1 MKPLYYL
8 LFGILLFTTF
18 SCTQEEDLYI
28 DNTTQDTTDVDD
40 PRVEQNCDINF
51 SNLSANE
58 TFNISCDFDLN
69 GQTIVLPQNTSLKF
83 DGGSIINGTF
93 VFNGGLIDGQLLNKD
108 LQISGSARL
117 IDTHFIFE
125 KEKWDIVEGE
135 TTDALAL
142 NNKVIINNTIELIK
156 SLRGNIFELNNI
168 DAYFDVQANNYNDS
182 TDESIILPSNFHFMM
197 GNNTHLRVQPNA
209 KSAYALISAE
219 RKSNV
224 TISGGN
230 LWGDRY
236 THSYVSPGTDGN
248 THEFGFMVYFRG
260 VHNGTL
266 DGVGLREGTGD
277 GFIMQG
283 TSHRNDDG
291 TVKSGEMACE
301 NIAIRN
307 CIIDKNRRNNLSL
320 VDGQYVIVENNTI
333 SNAGD
338 GGTYS
343 VSQEGYSYKG
353 VLPRYNID
361 LEAIN
366 YTDSN
371 GNLRYTEVIKDVIIR
386 NNNFTGAHN
395 GDVDLYKCWN
405 VEVAH
410 NTFSSYIAN
419 IASYDIQI
427 HHNTFLNDS
436 DRKFAIQIVELIR
449 PNGFDYNR
457 NYDIYEN
464 TISNYEIGMKIGGT
478 NQEVYD
484 NTLTNCNTGIMFLNG
499 HNNQFT
505 NNIINS
511 SIDNSRGYYNF
522 PGGITLKSTV
532 VSGGE
537 VNVKT
542 FPFLAIKINQDSS
555 TSSNELTFDN
565 IDFVSSSNYNVDL
578 RNSKHITI
586 QNSSYNGFTQSN
598 CDNITLY
605 NNN

>member
-1 MKPLYYL
+1 MKPHYL
-8 LFGILLFTTF
+8 LFGILLFVNF
-18 SCTQEEDLYI
+18 SCTQDEDLLI
-28 DNTTQDTTDVDD
+28 DNTTPDVSEND
-40 PRVEQNCDINF
+40 PRVEETCEIDF
-51 SNLSANE
+51 LNLSSNDVL
-58 TFNISCDFDLN
+58 NISCDFDLN
-69 GQTIVLPQNTSLKF
+69 GQTIVLSENTTLKY
-83 DGGSIINGTF
+83 DGGSVYNGTF
-93 VFNGGLIDGQLLNKD
+93 VFNGGLIDGKLLNFD
-108 LQISGSARL
+108 LQINGSVKL

-125 KEKWDIVEGE
+125 KEKWNIVEGE
-135 TTDALAL
+135 TSDAIAL
-142 NNKVIINNTIELIK
+142 NNKEIINSTIVLVK

-168 DAYFDVQANNYNDS
+168 DAYFDVQADNYNDS
-182 TDESIILPSNFHFMM
+182 TEESIILPSNFHFKM

-209 KSAYALISAE
+209 KSAYALLSAE
-219 RKSNV
+219 RQSNV

-236 THSYVSPGTDGN
+236 THSYVSPGTDGD
-248 THEFGFMVYFRG
+248 THEFGYMVYFRG
-260 VHNGTL
+260 VHNGTV
-266 DGVGLREGTGD
+266 DGVGLREATGD
-277 GFIMQG
+277 GFIIQG

-291 TVKSGEMACE
+291 TVKPGEMACE
-301 NIAIRN
+301 NIAVRN
-307 CIIDKNRRNNLSL
+307 CIIDKNRRNNLSF
-320 VDGQYVIVENNTI
+320 VDGQYVILENNII

-366 YTDSN
+366 YTDAN
-371 GNLRYTEVIKDVIIR
+371 GNLRYTEVIQDVIIR
-386 NNNFTGAHN
+386 NNEFTGAHN

-405 VEVAH
+405 VEVVG

-457 NYDIYEN
+457 NYDIYDN
-464 TISNYEIGMKIGGT
+464 TITNYEIGMKIGGT
-478 NQEVYD
+478 NQEVY
-484 NTLTNCNTGIMFLNG
+484 NNVINNCDTGVMFLNG
-499 HNNQFT
+499 HNNQFS

-511 SIDNSRGYYNF
+511 SIENSRGYYNF
-522 PGGITLKSTV
+522 PGGITLENTI

-542 FPFLAIKINQDSS
+542 FPFLAIKINQNSD
-555 TSSNELTFDN
+555 TATNELTIDNVSFD
-565 IDFVSSSNYNVDL
+565 STSNYNVDL

-586 QNSSYNGFTQSN
+586 QNSSYDGFTQSN

>member
-1 MKPLYYL
+1 MKPHYSL
-8 LFGILLFTTF
+8 LFGILLFVNF
-18 SCTQEEDLYI
+18 SCVQDEDLLI
-28 DNTTQDTTDVDD
+28 DNTTPDISEND
-40 PRVEQNCDINF
+40 PRADETCEIEF
-51 SNLSANE
+51 INLSANE
-58 TFNISCDFDLN
+58 TLNISCDIDLN
-69 GQTIVLPQNTSLKF
+69 GQTIVLPENTVIAF
-83 DGGSIINGTF
+83 DGGSVINGTF
-93 VFNGGLIDGQLLNKD
+93 VFNGGLIAGKLLNKD
-108 LQISGSARL
+108 LQISGSAKL

-125 KEKWDIVEGE
+125 KEKWGIVEGE
-135 TTDALAL
+135 TSDEIAL
-142 NNKVIINNTIELIK
+142 NNKVIINSTIELVK
-156 SLRGNIFELNNI
+156 SLRGNVFELNNI

-182 TDESIILPSNFHFMM
+182 TDESIILPSNFHFKMSD
-197 GNNTHLRVQPNA
+197 NTHLRVQPNA

-219 RKSNV
+219 RKTNV

-248 THEFGFMVYFRG
+248 THEFGYIVYFRG
-260 VHNGTL
+260 VHNGTV
-266 DGVGLREGTGD
+266 DGVGLREATGD

-283 TSHRNDDG
+283 TSHRNDNG

-301 NIAIRN
+301 YIVVKN
-307 CIIDKNRRNNLSL
+307 CVIDKNRRNNLSL
-320 VDGQYVIVENNTI
+320 VDGQYVVIENNII

-366 YTDSN
+366 YIDAN
-371 GNLRYTEVIKDVIIR
+371 GNLRYTEIIRDVVIR
-386 NNNFTGAHN
+386 NNDFTGAHN
-395 GDVDLYKCWN
+395 GDVDLYKCWD
-405 VEVAH
+405 VEITN

-427 HHNTFLNDS
+427 HNNTFINDGE
-436 DRKFAIQIVELIR
+436 RKFAIQISELITS
-449 PNGFDYNR
+449 NGLDYNR
-457 NYDIYEN
+457 NYDIYNN

-484 NTLTNCNTGIMFLNG
+484 NTISNCDTGVMFLNG
-499 HNNQFT
+499 NNNRFT
-505 NNIINS
+505 NNTINS
-511 SIDNSRGYYNF
+511 SISNSRGFYNF
-522 PGGITLKSTV
+522 PGGVSLENTI

-542 FPFLAIKINQDSS
+542 FPFLAIKINQESS
-555 TSSNELTFDN
+555 TTTNELTFDN
-565 IDFVSSSNYNVDL
+565 VTFNSSSNYNVDL

-586 QNSSYNGFTQSN
+586 RNSVFNGFTQSN